1 MAIGVPV
8 HRDIAAAHVEI
19 ASMLT
24 FGPIAV
30 VTEVSSFFIL
40 YFLVG
45 VVPHGGH
52 YSHFLL

>member
-1 MAIGVPV
+1 M
-8 HRDIAAAHVEI
+8 EI